1 MATIFAAIIG
11 LDRKEHNHP
20 AGLRTHILVCLGACI
35 LALIQEA
42 ICNQVLYYAKNFH
55 TLSTVLESDPARL
68 IAQVIGGIG
77 FIGAGTIVITHHFVM
92 GLTTAASLWATASIG
107 LAIGMGYYCIAIVGG
122 AFVLL
127 VVVILRKIVKVNT
140 YKQVEFKYIDRHTL
154 DQILQP
160 YFKQNKIQVK
170 HFSFKVDTNNQINKK
185 NVYICVCNLK
195 FPKNMT
201 YLKMAQ
207 DLAMNNNIF
216 EISLVTL

>member
-1 MATIFAAIIG
+1 MSFNLSFLEIILRLSMATTFAAIIG

-77 FIGAGTIVITHHFVM
+77 FIGAGNTHHFVM

-107 LAIGMGYYCIAIVGG
+107 LAIGWGIIV
-122 AFVLL
+122 L
-127 VVVILRKIVKVNT
+127 
-140 YKQVEFKYIDRHTL
+140 QSSVERLF
-154 DQILQP
+154 
-160 YFKQNKIQVK
+160 
-170 HFSFKVDTNNQINKK
+170 
-185 NVYICVCNLK
+185 CWW
-195 FPKNMT
+195 
-201 YLKMAQ
+201 
-207 DLAMNNNIF
+207 
-216 EISLVTL
+216 